1 MASFFLWKERTQCAC
16 HMTSHPLS
24 AWPRKTDLSITLPG
38 PCAVRIPAAAEMQR
52 GGDSSFLSIHIH
64 AIPLW
69 WKKVW
74 TQTCSDLEAM
84 WMLYHRTVDVGSE
97 FCKAM
102 HVLLVYMATAGGWG
116 LLWWGGRIER
126 IQCRKKTWRNNG
138 WKLPKFGE
146 RKTFYMWSWVN
157 LKQDKCKEI
166 PDIMPRHHKQ
176 IAENLRKKKSW
187 KMMH

>member
-52 GGDSSFLSIHIH
+52 GGDSSFLSIHIY

-84 WMLYHRTVDVGSE
+84 WMAVPPYCGCGLRILQGYACSIGVYGNSRWMRPSLVG
-97 FCKAM
+97 
-102 HVLLVYMATAGGWG
+102 W
-116 LLWWGGRIER
+116 
-126 IQCRKKTWRNNG
+126 QDRKNTMQEK
-138 WKLPKFGE
+138 
-146 RKTFYMWSWVN
+146 N
-157 LKQDKCKEI
+157 LKK
-166 PDIMPRHHKQ
+166 
-176 IAENLRKKKSW
+176 
-187 KMMH
+187 